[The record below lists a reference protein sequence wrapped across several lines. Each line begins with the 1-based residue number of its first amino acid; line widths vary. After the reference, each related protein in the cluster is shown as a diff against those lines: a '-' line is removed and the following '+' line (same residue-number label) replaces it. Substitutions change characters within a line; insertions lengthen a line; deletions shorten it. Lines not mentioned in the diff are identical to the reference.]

1 MTQIVMPNLK
11 NIKLNLV
18 VCKEFGEKPL
28 VLYTNISETLETIA
42 LRIVKAYLM
51 RWRIE
56 EFYAFKKQGLNF
68 EDFRVRSLN
77 SIKNLDLLL
86 TIAIGFIA
94 ALCEKGGETVALLIN
109 VSKRISKTWDF
120 MKKTKFFFY
129 AVLDGIT
136 SVLATL
142 RCGISRFFATPPTDY
157 QLSFAEFENL
167 G

>member
-1 MTQIVMPNLK
+1 MLPNLK

-28 VLYTNISETLETIA
+28 VLYTNIPETLEAIA
-42 LRIVKAYLM
+42 VRVVKAYLM

-77 SIKNLDLLL
+77 SIKTLDLLVTL
-86 TIAIGFIA
+86 AAGFIGT
-94 ALCEKGGETVALLIN
+94 LCEKVDSRAVVELIA
-109 VSKRISKTWDF
+109 VSKRIEKTIDF
-120 MKKTKFFFY
+120 LKKTKFFFY

-136 SVLATL
+136 RVLATL
-142 RCGISRFFATPPTDY
+142 RCGIGYYFALLFRKINVDKLY
-157 QLSFAEFENL
+157 QI
-167 G
+167 